1 MSKEEKFLIC
11 PSCKVCE
18 INLSNK
24 KYYCEHCKLF
34 YKIKE
39 GFPVLIDFGLEN
51 VLIKENEIRTK
62 KKTLNNK
69 FKNKILNYFYGDSE
83 VTEKNVRK
91 FLDIISETNKKVLVI
106 GGATRGSGT
115 NKLWENQS
123 IKITSIDL
131 IGTENVDYIV
141 DAHYLP
147 FKADAFDAI
156 WIQAVLEHVLSP
168 ESVVKEIFRVIKNDG
183 IVYSEIPFMQ
193 QIHMG
198 KNDFTSIQHLDID
211 FYLKNLKQLTSA

>member
-62 KKTLNNK
+62 KKL
-69 FKNKILNYFYGDSE
+69 
-83 VTEKNVRK
+83 
-91 FLDIISETNKKVLVI
+91 
-106 GGATRGSGT
+106 
-115 NKLWENQS
+115 
-123 IKITSIDL
+123 
-131 IGTENVDYIV
+131 
-141 DAHYLP
+141 
-147 FKADAFDAI
+147 
-156 WIQAVLEHVLSP
+156 
-168 ESVVKEIFRVIKNDG
+168 
-183 IVYSEIPFMQ
+183 
-193 QIHMG
+193 
-198 KNDFTSIQHLDID
+198 
-211 FYLKNLKQLTSA
+211 